1 MAVDPKID
9 RRVFYVLSVTLKLLR
24 LRFWALSEWL
34 VVALRRKPARLS
46 MKKELLPKRAKSPPP
61 VHAERRAPPG
71 RVHADL
77 ADFREGRPVVEVRA
91 EVDDRRV
98 RVEARLEDL
107 GVGIAELG
115 APARRRDDYQSGAS
129 HDAADVRHIEGMEPL
144 YAVVGM
150 DSPALSVTVNFG
162 AEAPF
167 ELPDEQRRHLERV
180 LCPGSAWARGYP
192 PGMAPEGDSD
202 DDSDG
207 DFDEGDTSDEES
219 LLGLFV
225 DQGVS

>member
-1 MAVDPKID
+1 MTPSTRK
-9 RRVFYVLSVTLKLLR
+9 RR
-24 LRFWALSEWL
+24 E
-34 VVALRRKPARLS
+34 
-46 MKKELLPKRAKSPPP
+46 
-61 VHAERRAPPG
+61 
-71 RVHADL
+71 
-77 ADFREGRPVVEVRA
+77 
-91 EVDDRRV
+91 
-98 RVEARLEDL
+98 L
-107 GVGIAELG
+107 GVAYLI
-115 APARRRDDYQSGAS
+115 DS
-129 HDAADVRHIEGMEPL
+129 MEPL

-167 ELPDEQRRHLERV
+167 TLPDERRRLLEDHLCRS
-180 LCPGSAWARGYP
+180 SAWAGGYP

>member
-1 MAVDPKID
+1 M
-9 RRVFYVLSVTLKLLR
+9 LN
-24 LRFWALSEWL
+24 
-34 VVALRRKPARLS
+34 
-46 MKKELLPKRAKSPPP
+46 
-61 VHAERRAPPG
+61 
-71 RVHADL
+71 
-77 ADFREGRPVVEVRA
+77 GRP
-91 EVDDRRV
+91 
-98 RVEARLEDL
+98 LPG
-107 GVGIAELG
+107 GVAYLIDGTG
-115 APARRRDDYQSGAS
+115 
-129 HDAADVRHIEGMEPL
+129 PL

-167 ELPDEQRRHLERV
+167 ELPDEQRRHLETV
-180 LCPGSAWARGYP
+180 LCRGSAWGRGYP

-225 DQGVS
+225 DQGVT